1 MHEREKDSLRK
12 LSDKSEEKQNEVSVR
27 VERQRSD
34 QRHRL
39 YQFMENIM
47 AYFQFIHLILASPAV
62 YSSTPEA
69 VPKYLVN

>member
-12 LSDKSEEKQNEVSVR
+12 LSDKSEEKQNEVCVR

-47 AYFQFIHLILASPAV
+47 A
-62 YSSTPEA
+62 
-69 VPKYLVN
+69 